1 MSFPTKIGQ
10 TYRVERS
17 DSLNPVNWLTV
28 SNNISATG
36 GLIQI
41 PDAFNPDGQDFYR
54 IVVLVP

>member
-1 MSFPTKIGQ
+1 MSFPTQIGQ